1 MIVTGRATVR
11 SDVQIEANCTVS
23 RHSGASYPLL
33 GSMADG
39 CTDVRQLT
47 PSLLEVP
54 DATEERP
61 AQQDGRRRRSEDER
75 QPDRAQTAVKPAD
88 EDPGDQHRQPH
99 CRSPDEERSS
109 GVAAAAETAAADE
122 PDCPE
127 RQGEAERPQ
136 RGDTSRDHL
145 WVGRE

>member
-1 MIVTGRATVR
+1 MGVTRSPRGLIVTSRATFR
-11 SDVQIEANCTVS
+11 SDVQIKANCTVS
-23 RHSGASYPLL
+23 RHSGASHSLIE
-33 GSMADG
+33 SMG
-39 CTDVRQLT
+39 YGGTDIRQLT

-61 AQQDGRRRRSEDER
+61 AQQDGRRRRGQNER
-75 QPDRAQTAVKPAD
+75 QPDRTQTAVKPAD

-127 RQGEAERPQ
+127 RQGEAE
-136 RGDTSRDHL
+136 
-145 WVGRE
+145 